1 MTGRRKLGQPVAV
14 FGGLAAVLFVVAFA
28 LTPTH
33 APNSGSTGALIA
45 HYATAN
51 RGQLLTG
58 LLVLALSLALTT
70 VFAACLYRMIR
81 RAESEDGWLAVASLA
96 SILAGA
102 GMFGGGIAL
111 LMTAAFRPTA
121 DPAVLR
127 ALWDAGWIAF
137 NSSGFAFGAWIAI
150 VAAAALSTRV
160 LPAWTAWIGIPVA
173 LINLIGPLA
182 VKMGTGAFSPEGS
195 FALVVGVTFPV
206 WLIAISL
213 GAWRSVPAPA
223 TTG

>member
-1 MTGRRKLGQPVAV
+1 MTGTGGPGKPVAV
-14 FGGLAAVLFVVAFA
+14 LGGLAAVLFVVAFA

-33 APNSGSTGALIA
+33 APNSGSTGAVIA
-45 HYATAN
+45 HYATSN
-51 RGQLLTG
+51 RGQLLAG
-58 LLVLALSLALTT
+58 LLLLALSLALTT

-81 RAESEDGWLAVASLA
+81 RAEGKDGWLAVASLA
-96 SILAGA
+96 SILGGA

-111 LMTAAFRPTA
+111 LMTATFRPTA

-137 NSSGFAFGAWIAI
+137 NLSGFAFGGWIAI
-150 VAAAALSTRV
+150 VAAATLSTRV
-160 LPAWTAWIGIPVA
+160 LPAWTAWIGIPIA

-195 FALVVGVTFPV
+195 FALIVGVTFPV
-206 WLIAISL
+206 WLLAISL

-223 TTG
+223 TP